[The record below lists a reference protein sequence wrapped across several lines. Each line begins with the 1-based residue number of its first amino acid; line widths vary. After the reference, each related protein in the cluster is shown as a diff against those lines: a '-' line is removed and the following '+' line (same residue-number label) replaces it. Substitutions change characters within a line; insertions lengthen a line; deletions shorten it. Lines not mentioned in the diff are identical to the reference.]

1 MNSRRSLL
9 VRVGAYLIDLC
20 IVVILSSLISS
31 IPVLNKESEKYQEI
45 YKEYQEKYTEY
56 ENALETLEE
65 MYEDKDEATEE
76 YNELENSLYKDMIT
90 KKYEDENITK
100 EEYKELVKEINS
112 NFDNIAKD
120 YVYLLNKN
128 NKVNTIVTLIIT
140 IVYFGLLQ
148 YLAKGQTVGKR
159 LLKIR
164 VVSATDKKLNVLTYT
179 LRSLIVND
187 VLLNT
192 IGVLFLFLASKK
204 VYISSNNIIGTL
216 VSICEALIIFTVIT
230 REDARG
236 IHDLLFG
243 TKVVSTAK
251 ENEKQVKLIEVE
263 SPKEPESTQKNNN
276 QKVNQAQTK
285 KNSSKKTQKDN
296 VVDAEYKEKKK
307 KRSTK

>member
-20 IVVILSSLISS
+20 IVVIISTLISS
-31 IPVLNKESEKYQEI
+31 ISALNKESEKYQEI

-112 NFDNIAKD
+112 NFDNISKD

-128 NKVNTIVTLIIT
+128 NKVNAIVTLIIT

-159 LLKIR
+159 LLNIK

-204 VYISSNNIIGTL
+204 VYISANNVIGTL
-216 VSICEALIIFTVIT
+216 VSICEAIIIFTVIT

-243 TKVVSTAK
+243 TKVISTKTVKEQKTVKLMEVEAPT
-251 ENEKQVKLIEVE
+251 ENEVK
-263 SPKEPESTQKNNN
+263 KNNPKKKIPN
-276 QKVNQAQTK
+276 KSTTTK
-285 KNSSKKTQKDN
+285 KTINAK
-296 VVDAEYKEKKK
+296 YKEKNTKK
-307 KRSTK
+307 TTK

>member
-1 MNSRRSLL
+1 MDD
-9 VRVGAYLIDLC
+9 YMIIDETLMQ
-20 IVVILSSLISS
+20 
-31 IPVLNKESEKYQEI
+31 K
-45 YKEYQEKYTEY
+45 Y

-120 YVYLLNKN
+120 YVYILNKN

-216 VSICEALIIFTVIT
+216 VSICEALIIFTVMT

-251 ENEKQVKLIEVE
+251 ENEKQVKLILQPEQNVKVYLKSE
-263 SPKEPESTQKNNN
+263 IITNKVFETEKSKKETKQ
-276 QKVNQAQTK
+276 NQAITYSFIYCHLLSRCIYHFSFSCLLQLCTK
-285 KNSSKKTQKDN
+285 
-296 VVDAEYKEKKK
+296 
-307 KRSTK
+307 